1 VNLNLFPLLYLW
13 LALDAVI
20 VGLFGWRQRV
30 ARGENGS
37 VRLVSGGVSEQVA
50 TASKLEQIGK
60 WLKLLTMIALAFGVL
75 LGAMAVYQSLNST
88 GTPGV

>member
-1 VNLNLFPLLYLW
+1 
-13 LALDAVI
+13 
-20 VGLFGWRQRV
+20 
-30 ARGENGS
+30 
-37 VRLVSGGVSEQVA
+37 VA

-60 WLKLLTMIALAFGVL
+60 WLKLLTMIALAVGVL